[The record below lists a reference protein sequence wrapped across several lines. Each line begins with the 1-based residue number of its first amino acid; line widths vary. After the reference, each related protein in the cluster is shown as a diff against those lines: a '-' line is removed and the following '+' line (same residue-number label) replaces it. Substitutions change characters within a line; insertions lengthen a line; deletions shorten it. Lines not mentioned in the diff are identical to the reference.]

1 MNGKTAETTPPAS
14 TNEQSE
20 LMKFGSL
27 ISNSIIN
34 LQETMQDSFSKFRTT
49 IEETWYEDGSGPQ
62 EVSRYQISESGSSGD
77 ESADENQPKT
87 SKRPRIGASP
97 VGQETAARVSD
108 QPTDKSAASPSGGKT
123 SSDNVL
129 SAIAGRLDMK
139 EKTEKSV
146 NAQLAELMPSEGSRG
161 GSTRSNTCSSLANSD
176 ILPHTSE
183 HADRSP
189 TGFAKEGEPADSTS
203 LHGTAST
210 QTKVVADGLLCLWE
224 CLQTKSIPDE
234 AKTIILKSW
243 RTGTK
248 KQCATYLKKWEHF
261 CSKRQIDRTEA
272 SVENALAFLTSL
284 YNSGLKYSAI
294 NTARSA
300 LSCLDCG
307 SRITIGNHPL
317 I

>member
-139 EKTEKSV
+139 EKTEKCLQKV
-146 NAQLAELMPSEGSRG
+146 AEEEAQGVILVPVWPTQTFFPILLNMLIDHPRVLPKRENL
-161 GSTRSNTCSSLANSD
+161 L
-176 ILPHTSE
+176 ILPHSME
-183 HADRSP
+183 QHPLKPKLWPMACYVSGSAYKQKAFQMKLRRLFLSHGEREQRSNVQ
-189 TGFAKEGEPADSTS
+189 
-203 LHGTAST
+203 H
-210 QTKVVADGLLCLWE
+210 
-224 CLQTKSIPDE
+224 
-234 AKTIILKSW
+234 ILKSGNTFVV
-243 RTGTK
+243 R
-248 KQCATYLKKWEHF
+248 
-261 CSKRQIDRTEA
+261 DR
-272 SVENALAFLTSL
+272 
-284 YNSGLKYSAI
+284 
-294 NTARSA
+294 
-300 LSCLDCG
+300 
-307 SRITIGNHPL
+307 L
-317 I
+317 IELRHL